1 MADRKRF
8 SILYK
13 GIFVIT
19 LCRLLFNFVY
29 GFRWPS
35 EYVCSQNV
43 FTYRYGF
50 LPRALIGT
58 IMQIIFG
65 DNMYSYKANYVIAIG
80 TALILLGWFIWRV
93 YDLALKKRCLAAAV
107 IIFWYSLSIYSAY
120 SAHEMGYFEQYGYLL
135 IILYIELLCRWNFRY
150 MWFLGAVLS
159 FLAVLISETNLFVI
173 CPVIFFIGLAAIMN
187 RTGKLSINNIVF
199 YTIWYIPSG
208 LLGIFCNKYQTSA
221 FTIASLLSDL
231 RKFNPSYKYAA
242 GLGKLMLQN
251 RIYWEAQERND
262 GSIYLPFSFE
272 VIPWQIMLFIIVLL
286 LFVSVFLWMTNRK
299 EAMILYL
306 TGSTIML
313 LAAYSINFIALDLD
327 RFRYCGV
334 MMILFY
340 SFFLCLEEKK
350 VPLAV
355 ETPIIQTWLL
365 ASFII
370 GTILVLVM
378 MDFRLSLFE
387 NSIYNENF
395 MILKE
400 TIKSIQW

>member
-120 SAHEMGYFEQYGYLL
+120 SAHEMGYF
-135 IILYIELLCRWNFRY
+135 LYRVVVQMEF
-150 MWFLGAVLS
+150 
-159 FLAVLISETNLFVI
+159 
-173 CPVIFFIGLAAIMN
+173 
-187 RTGKLSINNIVF
+187 
-199 YTIWYIPSG
+199 
-208 LLGIFCNKYQTSA
+208 
-221 FTIASLLSDL
+221 
-231 RKFNPSYKYAA
+231 
-242 GLGKLMLQN
+242 
-251 RIYWEAQERND
+251 
-262 GSIYLPFSFE
+262 
-272 VIPWQIMLFIIVLL
+272 
-286 LFVSVFLWMTNRK
+286 
-299 EAMILYL
+299 
-306 TGSTIML
+306 
-313 LAAYSINFIALDLD
+313 
-327 RFRYCGV
+327 
-334 MMILFY
+334 
-340 SFFLCLEEKK
+340 
-350 VPLAV
+350 
-355 ETPIIQTWLL
+355 
-365 ASFII
+365 
-370 GTILVLVM
+370 
-378 MDFRLSLFE
+378 
-387 NSIYNENF
+387 
-395 MILKE
+395 
-400 TIKSIQW
+400 